1 MYSQVL
7 SDRCSI
13 FSLLL
18 KFTSIGSG
26 WEVGWGEGMACC
38 RVNLIIL
45 LFYTIFSNLF
55 FLGGEFQTYKILRYS
70 VMNISFECPLPA
82 WCLIA
87 TKYLSVDFLQTRAFS
102 YSHKATIKIWK
113 RILIYRCHLTP
124 RLHSS
129 FTSCPNN
136 ILYGRSIQADT
147 PCCVYL
153 SCFSSFLSPGK
164 CALVPRSF
172 MTLLKVMCL

>member
-1 MYSQVL
+1 MQYFFPPAQVHQYRIRL
-7 SDRCSI
+7 
-13 FSLLL
+13 
-18 KFTSIGSG
+18 GG
-26 WEVGWGEGMACC
+26 GVGWGNG
-38 RVNLIIL
+38 L
-45 LFYTIFSNLF
+45 LQSQSNYSTFLHNF
-55 FLGGEFQTYKILRYS
+55 FKSFFFGGEFQTYKILRYS